1 MKEETPKDITPI
13 KRKGIDIAVNGLKKL
28 YPFVKGY
35 QDDESVDQYESSHYI
50 DLIIDN
56 DKLSEYMDAPVN
68 PYWKNFIE
76 TNPQH
81 SKVYAVW
88 SYLKFD
94 DDMLDDIGSH
104 PGYKLM
110 DEIKTNLDDLYSYL
124 PDEYKLQY
132 PSRSGWIDPPPMYD
146 VHLKINGYLMT

>member
-1 MKEETPKDITPI
+1 MEETTPKDITPI
-13 KRKGIDIAVNGLKKL
+13 KRKGIDIAVSGIKKQ
-28 YPFVKGY
+28 YPFVIGY
-35 QDDESVDQYESSHYI
+35 EDDSTSQYESSHYI

-76 TNPQH
+76 NNPQH

-94 DDMLDDIGSH
+94 DDMLDNISEH

-110 DEIKTNLDDLYSYL
+110 EEMKEDLDDLYSYL
-124 PDEYKLQY
+124 PDEYRLFY
-132 PSRSGWIDPPPMYD
+132 TSSTSYLDPPPSHP
-146 VHLKINGYLMT
+146 VHLRVNAFIMT

>member
-13 KRKGIDIAVNGLKKL
+13 KRRGIEIAVNGLKKL
-28 YPFVKGY
+28 YPFVVGY
-35 QDDESVDQYESSHYI
+35 EDDDTDQYESAHYI
-50 DLIIDN
+50 NLIIDN

-94 DDMLDDIGSH
+94 DDMLEDIGNH

-132 PSRSGWIDPPPMYD
+132 PSRSGWIDPPPIYD
-146 VHLKINGYLMT
+146 VHLKVNGYLMT